1 MSAVPAWLYVSMCV
15 IVPCLIGLAVYG
27 LFELW
32 DRRRSRRHAES
43 EPVVIEYQI

>member
-1 MSAVPAWLYVSMCV
+1 MPAWLYVPMCV

-32 DRRRSRRHAES
+32 DRRRARTRPDS
-43 EPVVIEYQI
+43 EPVTIDYLI